1 MTESVW
7 LDAGGEKGGR
17 EEGKTEREREGKKR
31 TIVDV
36 SLHAKWLP
44 FLPGKEIFW
53 LLDHDLN
60 EQTRFL
66 GGERW
71 HVLDRRHLLFL
82 IMNGLDFGLVLQ
94 DDRARDTGNRA
105 WLRICI
111 GLPIRCLV
119 AMIFSPCALFGSPL
133 REYCTVQYR

>member
-44 FLPGKEIFW
+44 FLPGKEIF
-53 LLDHDLN
+53 LVTGSRFERADKVSRRGEMACFRSPTFAFFDHEWSRL
-60 EQTRFL
+60 
-66 GGERW
+66 W
-71 HVLDRRHLLFL
+71 
-82 IMNGLDFGLVLQ
+82 
-94 DDRARDTGNRA
+94 
-105 WLRICI
+105 
-111 GLPIRCLV
+111 
-119 AMIFSPCALFGSPL
+119 FGSA
-133 REYCTVQYR
+133 R